1 MRNRASCSPIRSK
14 VTAITLAWLR
24 ALSLGLLGVMLASTL
39 AEAKPFAYVPN
50 NRSGTVSV
58 IDTATNAVVATVPV
72 GGSPRQV
79 AITPDGTRAYV
90 TNVGALSVIDT
101 ATNTVVGS
109 VPLAG
114 SPGVVAITPD
124 GTRAYVTI
132 GFVTNGIVSV
142 IDTATNTEVASV
154 PFVGSVSGVAITP
167 DGTRAYVANPYF
179 FSSDDNV
186 SVIDTA
192 TNTIVAT
199 VPVVDSPDGVAITPD
214 GTRVYVTIRS
224 GINGRVSVIDT
235 ATNTEVATVPMAR
248 ENQPWGVAI
257 TPDGTHAYVVNGVG
271 TGGQGNVSV
280 IATATNT
287 VVANV
292 RVGWEPFGVAIT
304 PDGTHAYVV
313 NSARQTIFPPSVS
326 VIDTATNTEV
336 ANVLVGML
344 PFWVAITPVKFTCPL
359 VQGLWKNSPDTWP
372 VTSLTLG
379 SQTYTQAELLTLF
392 GAPPRGDASVILAHQ
407 LIAAKLNIANG
418 SNPNPIRSTIAD
430 ADKLLSQ
437 FFGKLPYNVETSSAI
452 GQQMVNDATVLDRY
466 NNGALTPECQ
476 P

>member
-1 MRNRASCSPIRSK
+1 
-14 VTAITLAWLR
+14 
-24 ALSLGLLGVMLASTL
+24 MLASTL

-50 NRSGTVSV
+50 TNSGTVSV
-58 IDTATNAVVATVPV
+58 IDTA
-72 GGSPRQV
+72 
-79 AITPDGTRAYV
+79 I
-90 TNVGALSVIDT
+90 
-101 ATNTVVGS
+101 
-109 VPLAG
+109 
-114 SPGVVAITPD
+114 
-124 GTRAYVTI
+124 
-132 GFVTNGIVSV
+132 
-142 IDTATNTEVASV
+142 
-154 PFVGSVSGVAITP
+154 
-167 DGTRAYVANPYF
+167 
-179 FSSDDNV
+179 
-186 SVIDTA
+186 
-192 TNTIVAT
+192 NTIVAT
-199 VPVVDSPDGVAITPD
+199 VPVVDSPDGVAIAPD

-224 GINGRVSVIDT
+224 GINGRVSVIAT
-235 ATNTEVATVPMAR
+235 ATNTEVATVPMER
-248 ENQPWGVAI
+248 ENHPWGVAI

-271 TGGQGNVSV
+271 TGGLGNVSV

-336 ANVLVGML
+336 ANVLVGKL

-359 VQGLWKNSPDTWP
+359 GQSLWKNSPDTWP

-392 GAPPRGDASVILAHQ
+392 DTPPRGDASVILAHQ

-418 SNPNPIRSTIAD
+418 SNPNPIRSTIVD

-437 FFGKLPYNVETSSAI
+437 LFGKLPYNVETSSAI
-452 GQQMVNDATVLDRY
+452 GQQMVNDANMLDRY
-466 NNGALTPECQ
+466 NNGALTPDCQ